1 MRTTT
6 SLLDMSIDLNKC
18 IRFISEKESTLIG
31 FGNAIFY
38 YHAMDFDN
46 KRKLDLMKQIFSIIT
61 GK

>member
-31 FGNAIFY
+31 LGNAIFY
-38 YHAMDFDN
+38 CHAIDYDD
-46 KRKLDLMKQIFSIIT
+46 KRKLDLVNQIFGILT
-61 GK
+61 FK